1 MEDKVFRKR
10 LGNFAGKGELTAFNL
25 ALVAEALDT
34 VKDLS
39 DKNIGW
45 EQVEQRLGEYKS
57 WDPDILKVDKDAEK
71 GYWKR
76 LEEQGT
82 PFIFLSEEA
91 GRVEINTDKAG
102 EKLYVVCDP
111 FDGSYL
117 FKHGIPDF
125 WYSSLAFFGPDFRP
139 RSCAVGDCVTRK
151 IAFANE
157 DGAFIGELEG
167 DKLVKQ
173 AKLNK
178 KYRESMGRPDVTKI
192 DGASIESYAMKPKK
206 FLFPIVRQYAGLLEP
221 FKFFLPNGGPYGF
234 ADVAEG
240 KIDVYFAV
248 KQPFVDVFSG
258 IYIAQQ
264 AEVVV
269 TDFEGNPVKC
279 SDNVKSVLDVVVS
292 SNSTLH
298 EEVLK
303 KIAECKS

>member
-1 MEDKVFRKR
+1 MYDELFKKR
-10 LGNFAGKGELTAFNL
+10 LNNFSDKGELTAFNL
-25 ALVAEALDT
+25 SLVAEALDT

-39 DKNIGW
+39 DRNIGW

-57 WDPDILKVDKDAEK
+57 WDPDILKVDKDTEK

-82 PFIFLSEEA
+82 PFVFLSEEA
-91 GRVEINTDKAG
+91 GRVEINPDKGG

-139 RSCAVGDCVTRK
+139 KSSAVGDCVTRNL
-151 IAFANE
+151 AFANE
-157 DGAFIGELEG
+157 RGAFLGELSG
-167 DKLVKQ
+167 DKLTREVK
-173 AKLNK
+173 LDK
-178 KYRESMGRPDVTKI
+178 KYRKDMGRPDVTELE
-192 DGASIESYAMKPKK
+192 GASIESYAMKPKK
-206 FLFPIVRQYAGLLEP
+206 FLFPLVRQYATLLEP

-234 ADVAEG
+234 VDVAEG

-258 IYIAQQ
+258 LFIAEQ
-264 AEVVV
+264 AEVIV
-269 TDFEGNPVKC
+269 TDFEGKPVRC
-279 SDNVKSVLDVVVS
+279 SDNVKSVHDVVAS
-292 SNSTLH
+292 TNSVLH
-298 EEVLK
+298 NKVLER
-303 KIAECKS
+303 IARCKL